1 MNDTVKLKKNKCF
14 FDETLWIFAYE
25 CGMIFQLPVSKYTKE
40 DHFYVVFFRTD
51 VHPCLGNG

>member
-1 MNDTVKLKKNKCF
+1 
-14 FDETLWIFAYE
+14 
-25 CGMIFQLPVSKYTKE
+25 MIFQLPVSKYTKE